1 MCFLSPS
8 GGGRGDVTQNSYY
21 NSRPWEPTDVPRQYP
36 LPVTDF
42 TSEGAEKLAIGASS
56 PKKPSTANRSSL
68 TTGGSA

>member
-21 NSRPWEPTDVPRQYP
+21 NSRPWEPTDVPRTTP
-36 LPVTDF
+36 PADF

-56 PKKPSTANRSSL
+56 PKNTRTANRSSL